1 MFTGLALEL
10 DTACAQI
17 NCSRVVDVET
27 GSPATLYC
35 NLNCRPISKKFP
47 EWYYY
52 YYYHDLNVIVPD
64 LVHNGHSLNP
74 SWSSRGIS
82 VHYNHPVAQSVLTIE
97 KVTTNVT
104 GIYECSTHAD
114 DNDGCRMR
122 FCLSSGE
129 DLTLHYI
136 LWSQIEIQRVILFFL
151 SSYSLLRHL
160 NSENGHSVCNAINL
174 R

>member
-17 NCSRVVDVET
+17 NCSTVVDVKT

-35 NLNCRPISKKFP
+35 NLSCISENFT

-52 YYYHDLNVIVPD
+52 SYYHDVNVTFPD
-64 LVHNGHSLNP
+64 PVHNGHSLNP
-74 SWSSRGIS
+74 SWSSRGIY
-82 VHYNHPVAQSVLTIE
+82 VHYNHPVALSVLTIE
-97 KVTTNVT
+97 KVTTKVT
-104 GIYECSTHAD
+104 GIYECSANAD
-114 DNDGCRMR
+114 DNDGCRMS

-136 LWSQIEIQRVILFFL
+136 LWSQIETQQVILFFL

-160 NSENGHSVCNAINL
+160 NAENADSVCNTVHLGL